1 MIDALRP
8 AAAGTWTVLAL
19 QYASRTAL
27 RSNLF
32 HQRDERS
39 TEIQTVAYYV
49 WLAVS
54 KTRTVLIDAGMS
66 RSTAE
71 SMDGLDYHGSPIEL
85 LGELGLTPDHID
97 TCILTHLHYDHTGV
111 VADLP
116 TARYVVQRRELEYWT
131 GPWAARITREQWL
144 HSQADTEHIRTADR
158 GNRLDLVDGD
168 LDLFPGLSVHAVG
181 GHTAGMQVVRVHTDR
196 GPVVLAS
203 DASHFYENI
212 EEDSPFAILH
222 ALPDMYGAFD
232 RIRELAADPG
242 IFVPGHDPLVSSRF
256 PAVTA
261 APGAHAVI
269 IG

>member
-1 MIDALRP
+1 VIDALRP

-19 QYASRTAL
+19 QYAGRTAL

-39 TEIQTVAYYV
+39 TENQAVAYYV
-49 WLAVS
+49 WLALS
-54 KTRTVLIDAGMS
+54 DTRTVLIDAGIS
-66 RSTAE
+66 PATAE
-71 SMDGLDYHGSPIEL
+71 SMDGLDYHGSPIDL
-85 LGELGLTPDHID
+85 LGELGLTPNDIG

-111 VADLP
+111 VAELP
-116 TARYVVQRRELEYWT
+116 TARYVVQRKELEYWT
-131 GPWAARITREQWL
+131 GPWATRITREQWL
-144 HSQADTEHIRTADR
+144 HSGADTQHIESADR
-158 GNRLDLVDGD
+158 GARLDLVDGD

-181 GHTAGMQVVRVHTDR
+181 GHTAGMQVVRVNTER

-212 EEDSPFAILH
+212 EDDSPFAILH

-232 RIRELAADPG
+232 RIRELAAGTG
-242 IFVPGHDPLVSSRF
+242 IVVPGHDPLVRRRF
-256 PAVTA
+256 PAVPD

>member
-39 TEIQTVAYYV
+39 TESQTVAYYV
-49 WLAVS
+49 WLALS
-54 KTRTVLIDAGMS
+54 KNNTVLIDAGIS
-66 RSTAE
+66 AATAE
-71 SMDGLDYHGSPIEL
+71 SVDGLDYHGSPIDL
-85 LGELGLTPDHID
+85 LGELGLTPDDID

-111 VADLP
+111 VAELP
-116 TARYVVQRRELEYWT
+116 IARYVVQRRELEYWT
-131 GPWAARITREQWL
+131 GPWAARITREHWL
-144 HSQADTEHIRTADR
+144 HSRADTEHIGTADR
-158 GNRLDLVDGD
+158 GSRLDLVDGD

-181 GHTAGMQVVRVHTDR
+181 GHTAGMQVVRVNTDR

-203 DASHFYENI
+203 DASHFYENF
-212 EEDSPFAILH
+212 EDDSPFAILH

-232 RIRELAADPG
+232 RIRELAAG
-242 IFVPGHDPLVSSRF
+242 SGAVVPGHDPLVLDRF
-256 PAVTA
+256 A
-261 APGAHAVI
+261 ALTDVPGAHAVI